1 MLTREIKFRGKRVD
15 NGEWVYGSLSMV
27 DTRSQ
32 KIGGKFGQMFIC
44 NVQNAWSDTEKGL
57 IIGYWIGVHPE
68 SVGQYMGLKDKNGVE
83 IYEGDEYKTTQGNK
97 YKVMFISGSFTGGI
111 SENDC
116 APLGWNESAPDD
128 FVEQIEIIG
137 NIHENK

>member
-1 MLTREIKFRGKRVD
+1 
-15 NGEWVYGSLSMV
+15 
-27 DTRSQ
+27 
-32 KIGGKFGQMFIC
+32 
-44 NVQNAWSDTEKGL
+44 
-57 IIGYWIGVHPE
+57 
-68 SVGQYMGLKDKNGVE
+68 MGLKDKNGVE

-97 YKVMFISGSFTGGI
+97 YKVMFISGSFTGCI

-137 NIHENK
+137 N